1 VTTNWIAP
9 VVGFAA
15 YERRV
20 RFTWNSREAQP
31 CLFTRRGGNLS
42 ESRWSPRRS
51 ALSRR
56 RGIVLS
62 LGVATLT
69 ALSALTAQAAPA
81 ATPGIAANPNAVA
94 TVRAEVQAGTL
105 LKTHGVMKACAS
117 ATVKLACMAEIATTA
132 PNSSKALT
140 TTTPVGYGATQLEQ
154 AYNLTGGQAG
164 TIAIIDA
171 GAYPNLES
179 DLATYR
185 AQYGLPACT
194 TASGCLTI
202 GDMNDGP
209 PLQPSSDFFDQ
220 YIEEEVAV
228 ETALDVDM
236 ASASCPGCKIIELQL
251 PDEDALAGA
260 TADQQTT
267 DFGTAVNT
275 AAKLGANAVSMSY
288 QYPSDAFEETGTPG
302 LDLFHPGMAVLAS
315 SGDSGYEGNQH
326 NGWPN
331 NLPWVTS
338 VGGTSLYQS
347 ADGKSFSQVAWAEAG
362 SGCETDMPPAIGQ
375 PASVSAYCGGHR
387 AASDI
392 SAVADLNTGVAV
404 YDTYSPFSGQP
415 YTWIIVGGTSVSS
428 PFVAGIYARAGNLS
442 QVIGPNTLYMDK
454 ASDFTDVTIGANA
467 PPNGGVGPAQLF
479 TAGKGWDGPTGLG
492 TPKGLTGF

>member
-1 VTTNWIAP
+1 M
-9 VVGFAA
+9 
-15 YERRV
+15 
-20 RFTWNSREAQP
+20 
-31 CLFTRRGGNLS
+31 S
-42 ESRWSPRRS
+42 ESRWSPRR
-51 ALSRR
+51 R
-56 RGIVLS
+56 RGVLLS

-69 ALSALTAQAAPA
+69 ALTAFTAQAAPA
-81 ATPGIAANPNAVA
+81 ATPGATANPNALA

-105 LKTHGVMKACAS
+105 LKTHGMMQACA
-117 ATVKLACMAEIATTA
+117 TGQVKLACLAEVATTA
-132 PNSSKALT
+132 PNSTKALT
-140 TTTPVGYGATQLEQ
+140 ATTPIGYGATDLEK
-154 AYNLTGGQAG
+154 AYNLTGDQSG

-171 GAYPNLES
+171 GAYPSLES

-202 GDMNDGP
+202 EDMNGGP
-209 PLQPSSDFFDQ
+209 PLTPSTDFFDQ

-236 ASASCPGCKIIELQL
+236 ASASCPACKIVELQL
-251 PDEDALAGA
+251 PDEDALVEGSN
-260 TADQQTT
+260 ADPETT

-347 ADGKSFSQVAWAEAG
+347 ADGKSFSQVAWAQAG
-362 SGCETDMPPAIGQ
+362 SGCETDLPPAIGQ
-375 PASVSAYCGGHR
+375 PASVSNYCGGHR

-404 YDTYSPFSGQP
+404 YDTYAPFSGEP
-415 YTWIIVGGTSVSS
+415 YNWLIVGGTSVSS

-442 QVIGPNTLYMDK
+442 QVIGPNTLYMDP
-454 ASDFTDVTIGANA
+454 ASDFTDVTVGSNVAPNA
-467 PPNGGVGPAQLF
+467 GTGPAQLY
-479 TAGKGWDGPTGLG
+479 TSGKGWDGPTGLG

>member
-1 VTTNWIAP
+1 
-9 VVGFAA
+9 
-15 YERRV
+15 
-20 RFTWNSREAQP
+20 
-31 CLFTRRGGNLS
+31 LS
-42 ESRWSPRRS
+42 ESRRSTGRRRS
-51 ALSRR
+51 VLLSF
-56 RGIVLS
+56 
-62 LGVATLT
+62 GVATVTALT
-69 ALSALTAQAAPA
+69 ALTAFTAQAAPA
-81 ATPGIAANPNAVA
+81 ATPGIAANPNAAAALA
-94 TVRAEVQAGTL
+94 TARAEVKAGTL
-105 LKTHGVMKACAS
+105 LQTHGTLKACA
-117 ATVKLACMAEIATTA
+117 TGMVKLACLAEVASTGI
-132 PNSSKALT
+132 NSTKALA
-140 TTTPVGYGATQLEQ
+140 TTTPIGYGATDLSK

-185 AQYGLPACT
+185 AQYGLPACS
-194 TASGCLTI
+194 TASGCLKI
-202 GDMNDGP
+202 ADLHGGP
-209 PLQPSSDFFDQ
+209 PLQPSSDFLDQ
-220 YIEEEVAV
+220 YIEEQVAV

-236 ASASCPGCKIIELQL
+236 ASAACPGCKIIELQL
-251 PDEDALAGA
+251 PDEDALVTG
-260 TADQQTT
+260 TNADAQTT

-275 AAKLGANAVSMSY
+275 AASLGANAVSMSY

-315 SGDSGYEGNQH
+315 SGDGGYEGNVH

-347 ADGKSFSQVAWAEAG
+347 ADGKSFSQVAWAQAG

-375 PASVSAYCGGHR
+375 PTSVSDYCGGHR

-415 YTWIIVGGTSVSS
+415 YNWIVVGGTSVSS
-428 PFVAGIYARAGNLS
+428 PFIAGVYARAGNLS

-454 ASDFTDVTIGANA
+454 ESDFTDVTVGANTL
-467 PPNGGVGPAQLF
+467 PNSGTGPAQLY

>member
-1 VTTNWIAP
+1 
-9 VVGFAA
+9 
-15 YERRV
+15 
-20 RFTWNSREAQP
+20 
-31 CLFTRRGGNLS
+31 
-42 ESRWSPRRS
+42 
-51 ALSRR
+51 
-56 RGIVLS
+56 
-62 LGVATLT
+62 
-69 ALSALTAQAAPA
+69 LSALTAQAAPA
-81 ATPGIAANPNAVA
+81 STPGIAANPNAVA
-94 TVRAEVQAGTL
+94 TVRAEVKAGTL
-105 LKTHGVMKACAS
+105 LKTHGMMSACAS
-117 ATVKLACMAEIATTA
+117 TKVKLACLAEIATTGT
-132 PNSSKALT
+132 SSTKALT
-140 TTTPVGYGATQLEQ
+140 ATTPIGYGATDLEK
-154 AYNLTGGQAG
+154 AYSLTGGQAG

-202 GDMNDGP
+202 ADMNDGP
-209 PLQPSSDFFDQ
+209 PLQPAGDFLDQ
-220 YIEEEVAV
+220 FIEEQVAV

-251 PDEDALAGA
+251 PDQDALVQG
-260 TADQQTT
+260 TNADQQTT

-315 SGDSGYEGNQH
+315 SGDGGYEGNQH

-347 ADGKSFSQVAWAEAG
+347 ADGKSFSQVAWAQAG
-362 SGCETDMPPAIGQ
+362 SGCETDLPPAIGQ
-375 PASVSAYCGGHR
+375 PPSVSAYCGGHR

-404 YDTYSPFSGQP
+404 YDTYAPFSGQP
-415 YTWIIVGGTSVSS
+415 FNWLLVGGTSVSS
-428 PFVAGIYARAGNLS
+428 PFIAGVYARAGNLS

-454 ASDFTDVTIGANA
+454 PSDFTDVTVGANT
-467 PPNGGVGPAQLF
+467 PPNSGVGPAQLY

>member
-1 VTTNWIAP
+1 M
-9 VVGFAA
+9 
-15 YERRV
+15 
-20 RFTWNSREAQP
+20 
-31 CLFTRRGGNLS
+31 S
-42 ESRWSPRRS
+42 ESRWSPRR
-51 ALSRR
+51 
-56 RGIVLS
+56 RGSLLLS

-69 ALSALTAQAAPA
+69 ALTALTAQAAPA
-81 ATPGIAANPNAVA
+81 ATPGIAANPNAAA
-94 TVRAEVQAGTL
+94 TVRAEIKAGTL
-105 LKTHGVMKACAS
+105 LKTHGMMRSCANGLY
-117 ATVKLACMAEIATTA
+117 KLACLAEVATTA
-132 PNSSKALT
+132 PHSTKALA
-140 TTTPVGYGATQLEQ
+140 TTTPVGYGATDLEK
-154 AYNLTGGQAG
+154 AYNLSGGQSG

-194 TASGCLTI
+194 TASGCLKI
-202 GDMNDGP
+202 ADLHGGA
-209 PLQPSSDFFDQ
+209 PLTPGTDFLSQ
-220 YIEEEVAV
+220 YIEEQVAV

-236 ASASCPGCKIIELQL
+236 ASAACPDCKIVELQL
-251 PDEDALAGA
+251 PDLDALAGS

-267 DFGTAVNT
+267 DFGIAVNT
-275 AAKLGANAVSMSY
+275 AASLGANAVSMSY

-315 SGDSGYEGNQH
+315 SGDSGYEGNVH

-338 VGGTSLYQS
+338 VGGTSLYES
-347 ADGKSFSQVAWAEAG
+347 ADGKSFSQVAWAQAG

-375 PASVSAYCGGHR
+375 PAAVSNYCGGHR

-404 YDTYSPFSGQP
+404 YDTYAPFSGQP
-415 YTWIIVGGTSVSS
+415 FNWIIVGGTSVSS

-442 QVIGPNTLYMDK
+442 QVIGPNTLYMAP
-454 ASDFTDVTIGANA
+454 ASTFTDVTVGANT
-467 PPNGGVGPAQLF
+467 PPNSGTGPAQLY
-479 TAGKGWDGPTGLG
+479 TAGKGWDGPTGVG